1 MILSFS
7 LSNYRSI
14 RDKVTLSLIPAKSFK
29 ELPDSVIQVDD
40 KYAVLLSTVIYGANA
55 SGKTNVINALIEF
68 VQFIK
73 NSSKNNLK
81 DSIQIYDPF
90 LLDKKSEKQP
100 TKFEIDFLFNKI
112 RYIYV
117 VSCLKDTIVYESLN
131 YYPKG
136 QNVLIYERK
145 DKQAIKFGS
154 ILKGEKRSIEAR
166 LLSNQL
172 FLSKAANENLD
183 FLIQIY
189 TYFSNYEENSL
200 LLFGS
205 FDKLSPSV
213 IIGSL
218 LHEKDEVFF
227 KNLQQIITSLDV
239 GISALKIKKNQE
251 NQLFFG
257 MFPPEVDVML
267 NHEFIK
273 ENVPE
278 LHYEIVA
285 VHKMYDNKTKTNELK
300 EFALDK
306 ESSGTR
312 NLFIL
317 SYYLL
322 EAFEKGSVMIIDE
335 FEKSLHPQ
343 IVRVLI
349 QMFNNTDVNKNNAQL
364 IFTTHDVSLL
374 SNELFR
380 RDQIWFTEKD
390 DSGNTQ
396 LYALSQ
402 IEGIRNN
409 IPYDKWY
416 LSGRFGATPILQE
429 PLIKLGNAVQEGN

>member
-14 RDKVTLSLIPAKSFK
+14 RDKITLSLIPAKSVK
-29 ELPDSVIQVDD
+29 ELPDNIFLVED
-40 KYAVLLSTVIYGANA
+40 KFAVLRSSVIYGANA
-55 SGKTNVINALIEF
+55 SGKTNVINALVEF

-73 NSSKNNLK
+73 NSSKNSLK
-81 DSIQIYDPF
+81 DNIQIYDPF
-90 LLDKKSEKQP
+90 LLDNTSEKQP
-100 TKFEIDFLFNKI
+100 TEFEIIFLYNNI
-112 RYIYV
+112 RYIYI
-117 VSCLKDTIVYESLN
+117 VSCEKESIVYESLN
-131 YYPKG
+131 YFPKG
-136 QNVLIYERK
+136 QNVLVFERK
-145 DKQAIKFGS
+145 EKKPIKFGS

-166 LLSNQL
+166 LLPNQL

-183 FLIQIY
+183 FLVQIY
-189 TYFSNYEENSL
+189 TYFSNYEDNNLMFFS
-200 LLFGS
+200 S

-213 IIGSL
+213 FIGSL
-218 LHEKDEVFF
+218 LQEKDELFF
-227 KNLQQIITSLDV
+227 KNFQQIITSLDV
-239 GISALKIKKNQE
+239 GISALRIKKNQV
-251 NQLFFG
+251 NFPFFG
-257 MFPPEVDVML
+257 MFPLEASDL
-267 NHEFIK
+267 FNHEFIK

-285 VHKMYDNKTKTNELK
+285 VHKMYDNKTKTIDIK
-300 EFALDK
+300 EFALEK

-312 NLFIL
+312 ILFIL

-343 IVRVLI
+343 IVRILI
-349 QMFNNTDVNKNNAQL
+349 QMFNNADINKNNAQL

-390 DSGNTQ
+390 DSGNTE

-402 IEGIRNN
+402 IDGVRKD

-416 LSGRFGATPILQE
+416 MSGRFGATPIVQE
-429 PLIKLGNAVQEGN
+429 PLIKYGNAIPKRK